1 MGEES
6 GAPTRKM
13 TSCGR
18 LLRPVD
24 NLSRSAASSW
34 NCRVFTIGESLL
46 QYWERPQRLPA
57 GEDLDYRCTHPNYQL
72 ENSFQVPGPL
82 DLAGRFAGES
92 SCCARDEKIGLML
105 ARLKPSPFKAT
116 ARAGRSRLHY
126 LAGRTRASA
135 PPWTVCRFP
144 GGQECAPQCWRARRP
159 SLHSSSHTVSSKD
172 ARLALLQSRCA
183 IARGDS
189 PRSIH
194 SRKSGARSG

>member
-135 PPWTVCRFP
+135 PTWTVQISRRT
-144 GGQECAPQCWRARRP
+144 GVCASMLAGEAPVATQLQP
-159 SLHSSSHTVSSKD
+159 HSF
-172 ARLALLQSRCA
+172 Q
-183 IARGDS
+183 
-189 PRSIH
+189 
-194 SRKSGARSG
+194 